1 MSLDQQG
8 YVWLSDPWIAAF
20 TIVVAIGL
28 VLWCHVRLSGA
39 DVEPSASQSTRLR
52 STAPTMRPGSVSGG
66 ANLSCSVT
74 AGREHRDAQRRR
86 VA

>member
-8 YVWLSDPWIAAF
+8 YVWLSNPWIAAF

-28 VLWCHVRLSGA
+28 VLWCHVCPSGA
-39 DVEPSASQSTRLR
+39 DVEPSASQSIRLR
-52 STAPTMRPGSVSGG
+52 STTPTTRPGSVSGG
-66 ANLSCSVT
+66 ASPSCAV
-74 AGREHRDAQRRR
+74 AVGREHRDAQRRR